1 MKELIKYIVIFFIT
15 LIILFG
21 LLVITA
27 KIPREFISNNIKEST
42 SEFHTS
48 SEIDKVVIKR
58 EYTYRHI
65 YADAM
70 LLNIIYCID
79 SSKPVQSV
87 MEAKYYS
94 ELKEKINSKYENE
107 VVNKSISYDFNELV
121 DGEHE
126 GNQQYIRYWHG
137 SMSIIRPLLVFL
149 NLKQIYIL
157 NFIIISILTI
167 ILLIMLIKTK
177 IKELVIAFVIS
188 LIMCFVIIVPFCLE
202 YTWTYMI
209 MLVASIIA
217 LILEKKGRKLNI
229 LFFITGIVT
238 CYLDFLSTEL
248 LTFMIPIL
256 LILVIRYKQNRLTNF
271 KDGLKFMVIS
281 SVLWGIGYV
290 GMWFAKWI
298 LASIILKINAFDY
311 VIDNAIERINGGNNA
326 IVKIDNMYINAI
338 VDNLLTLFPINIQKR
353 VERLYFIPIVII
365 IFVLIFIKKKNWRE
379 LWFPALLII
388 IALIPYIRY
397 LILADHSYRHYFF
410 TFRLQMISIIALI
423 LAVVYSIDRNIANY
437 KIKLNV
443 LKKKNEKKEYIEK

>member
-1 MKELIKYIVIFFIT
+1 MKEIIKYIIIFFVT

-27 KIPREFISNNIKEST
+27 KIPRELISDNIKEST
-42 SEFHTS
+42 SEFPTS

-58 EYTYRHI
+58 DYTYRHI

-79 SSKPVQSV
+79 TSKPVQAV

-94 ELKEKINSKYENE
+94 ELKEIVNNFDQKEE
-107 VVNKSISYDFNELV
+107 VSKSISYDFNELV
-121 DGEHE
+121 DGKHE

-157 NFIIISILTI
+157 NFIIITVLTI
-167 ILLIMLIKTK
+167 ILLIILIKTK
-177 IKELVIAFVIS
+177 IKELVVAFIIS
-188 LIMCFVIIVPFCLE
+188 LIMCFVITVPFCLE

-209 MLVASIIA
+209 MLIASILAI
-217 LILEKKGRKLNI
+217 ILEKRGKKLNI
-229 LFFITGIVT
+229 LFFVTGIIT

-248 LTFMIPIL
+248 LTFMVPIL

-271 KDGLKFMVIS
+271 KEGFKFLVIS
-281 SVLWGIGYV
+281 TILWGIGYI

-311 VIDNAIERINGGNNA
+311 VIDNAIERINGGNTA
-326 IVKIDNMYINAI
+326 IIRTDNIYIRAI

-353 VERLYFIPIVII
+353 VERLYFIPVIII
-365 IFVLIFIKKKNWRE
+365 IFVLVFIKKKNWRE
-379 LWFPALLII
+379 LWFPALLLI
-388 IALIPYIRY
+388 IAITPYIRY

-423 LAVVYSIDRNIANY
+423 LAIVYSIDKNIANY
-437 KIKLNV
+437 NINLNIF
-443 LKKKNEKKEYIEK
+443 KKKK

>member
-1 MKELIKYIVIFFIT
+1 MKEIIKYIIIFFVT

-27 KIPREFISNNIKEST
+27 KIPRELISDNIKEST
-42 SEFHTS
+42 SEFPTS

-58 EYTYRHI
+58 DYTYRHI

-79 SSKPVQSV
+79 TSKPVQAV

-94 ELKEKINSKYENE
+94 ELKEIVNNFDQKEE
-107 VVNKSISYDFNELV
+107 VSKSISYDFNELV
-121 DGEHE
+121 DGKHE

-157 NFIIISILTI
+157 NFIIITVLTI

-177 IKELVIAFVIS
+177 INELVVAFIIS
-188 LIMCFVIIVPFCLE
+188 LIMCFVITVPFCLE

-209 MLVASIIA
+209 MLIASILAI
-217 LILEKKGRKLNI
+217 ILEKRGKKLNI
-229 LFFITGIVT
+229 LFFVTGIIT

-248 LTFMIPIL
+248 LTFMVPIL

-271 KDGLKFMVIS
+271 KEGFKFLVIS
-281 SVLWGIGYV
+281 TILWGIGYI

-311 VIDNAIERINGGNNA
+311 VIDNAIERINGGNTA
-326 IVKIDNMYINAI
+326 IIRTDNIYIRAI

-353 VERLYFIPIVII
+353 VERLYFIPVIII
-365 IFVLIFIKKKNWRE
+365 IFVLVFIKKKNWRE
-379 LWFPALLII
+379 LWFPALLLI
-388 IALIPYIRY
+388 IAITPYIRY

-423 LAVVYSIDRNIANY
+423 LAIVYSIDKNIANY
-437 KIKLNV
+437 NINLNIF
-443 LKKKNEKKEYIEK
+443 KKKK

>member
-1 MKELIKYIVIFFIT
+1 MKEIIKYIIIFFVT

-27 KIPREFISNNIKEST
+27 KIPRELISDNIKEST
-42 SEFHTS
+42 SEFPTS

-58 EYTYRHI
+58 DYTYRHI
-65 YADAM
+65 YADAI
-70 LLNIIYCID
+70 LLNIMYCID
-79 SSKPVQSV
+79 TSKPVQAV

-94 ELKEKINSKYENE
+94 ELKEIVNNFDQKEE
-107 VVNKSISYDFNELV
+107 VSKSISYDFNELV
-121 DGEHE
+121 DGKHE

-157 NFIIISILTI
+157 NFIIITVLTI

-177 IKELVIAFVIS
+177 IKELVVAFIIS
-188 LIMCFVIIVPFCLE
+188 LIMCLVITVPFCLE

-209 MLVASIIA
+209 MLIASILAI
-217 LILEKKGRKLNI
+217 ILEKRGKKLNI
-229 LFFITGIVT
+229 LFFVTGIIT

-248 LTFMIPIL
+248 LTFMVPIL

-271 KDGLKFMVIS
+271 KEGFKFLVIS
-281 SVLWGIGYV
+281 TILWGIGYI

-311 VIDNAIERINGGNNA
+311 VIDNAIERINGGNTA
-326 IVKIDNMYINAI
+326 IIRTDNIYIRAI

-353 VERLYFIPIVII
+353 VERLYFIPVIII
-365 IFVLIFIKKKNWRE
+365 IFVLVFIKKKNWRE
-379 LWFPALLII
+379 LWFPALLLI
-388 IALIPYIRY
+388 IAITPYIRY

-423 LAVVYSIDRNIANY
+423 LAIVYSIDKNIANY
-437 KIKLNV
+437 NINLNIF
-443 LKKKNEKKEYIEK
+443 KKKK

>member
-1 MKELIKYIVIFFIT
+1 MKEIIKYIIIFFVT

-27 KIPREFISNNIKEST
+27 KIPRELISDNIKEST
-42 SEFHTS
+42 SEFPTS

-58 EYTYRHI
+58 DYTYRHI
-65 YADAM
+65 YADAI

-79 SSKPVQSV
+79 TSKPVQAV

-94 ELKEKINSKYENE
+94 ELKEIVNNFDQKEE
-107 VVNKSISYDFNELV
+107 VSKSISYDFNELI
-121 DGEHE
+121 DGKHE

-157 NFIIISILTI
+157 NFIIITVLTI

-177 IKELVIAFVIS
+177 INELVVAFIIS
-188 LIMCFVIIVPFCLE
+188 LIMCFVITVPFCLE

-209 MLVASIIA
+209 MLIASILAI
-217 LILEKKGRKLNI
+217 ILEKRGKKLNI
-229 LFFITGIVT
+229 LFFVTGIIT

-248 LTFMIPIL
+248 LTFMVPIL

-271 KDGLKFMVIS
+271 KEGFKFLVIS
-281 SVLWGIGYV
+281 TILWGIGYI

-311 VIDNAIERINGGNNA
+311 VIDNAIERINGGNTA
-326 IVKIDNMYINAI
+326 IIRTDNIYIRAI

-353 VERLYFIPIVII
+353 VERLYFIPVIII
-365 IFVLIFIKKKNWRE
+365 IFVLVFIKKKNWRE
-379 LWFPALLII
+379 LWFPALLLI
-388 IALIPYIRY
+388 IAITPYIRY

-423 LAVVYSIDRNIANY
+423 LAIVYSIDKNIANY
-437 KIKLNV
+437 NINLNIF
-443 LKKKNEKKEYIEK
+443 KKKK

>member
-1 MKELIKYIVIFFIT
+1 MKEIIKYIIIFFVT

-27 KIPREFISNNIKEST
+27 KIPRELISDNIKEST
-42 SEFHTS
+42 SEFPTS

-58 EYTYRHI
+58 DYTYRHI
-65 YADAM
+65 YADAI

-79 SSKPVQSV
+79 TSKPVQAV

-94 ELKEKINSKYENE
+94 ELKEIVNNFDQKEE
-107 VVNKSISYDFNELV
+107 VSKSISYDFNELV
-121 DGEHE
+121 DGKHE

-157 NFIIISILTI
+157 NFIIITVLTI

-177 IKELVIAFVIS
+177 IKELVVAFIIS
-188 LIMCFVIIVPFCLE
+188 LIMCFVITVPFCLE

-209 MLVASIIA
+209 MLIASILAI
-217 LILEKKGRKLNI
+217 ILEKRGKKLNI
-229 LFFITGIVT
+229 LFFVTGIIT

-248 LTFMIPIL
+248 LTFMVPIL

-271 KDGLKFMVIS
+271 KEGFKFLVIS
-281 SVLWGIGYV
+281 TILWGIGYI

-311 VIDNAIERINGGNNA
+311 VIDNAIERINGGNTA
-326 IVKIDNMYINAI
+326 IIRTDNIYIRAI

-353 VERLYFIPIVII
+353 VERLYFIPVIII
-365 IFVLIFIKKKNWRE
+365 IFVLVFIKKKNWRE
-379 LWFPALLII
+379 LWFPALLLI
-388 IALIPYIRY
+388 IAITPYIRY

-423 LAVVYSIDRNIANY
+423 LAIVYSIDKNIANY
-437 KIKLNV
+437 NINLNIF
-443 LKKKNEKKEYIEK
+443 KKKK

>member
-1 MKELIKYIVIFFIT
+1 MKEIIKYIIIFFVT

-27 KIPREFISNNIKEST
+27 KIPRELISDNIKEST
-42 SEFHTS
+42 SEFPTS

-58 EYTYRHI
+58 DYTYRHI
-65 YADAM
+65 YADAI

-79 SSKPVQSV
+79 TSKPVQAV

-94 ELKEKINSKYENE
+94 ELKEIVNNFDQKEE
-107 VVNKSISYDFNELV
+107 VSKSISYDFNELI
-121 DGEHE
+121 DGKHE

-157 NFIIISILTI
+157 NFIIITVLTI

-177 IKELVIAFVIS
+177 IKELVVAFIIS
-188 LIMCFVIIVPFCLE
+188 LIMCFVITVPFCLE

-209 MLVASIIA
+209 MLIASILAIT
-217 LILEKKGRKLNI
+217 LERRGKKLNI
-229 LFFITGIVT
+229 LFFVTGIIT

-248 LTFMIPIL
+248 LTFMVPIL

-271 KDGLKFMVIS
+271 KEGFKFLVIS
-281 SVLWGIGYV
+281 TILWGIGYI

-311 VIDNAIERINGGNNA
+311 VIDNAIERINGGNTA
-326 IVKIDNMYINAI
+326 IIRTDNIYIRAI

-353 VERLYFIPIVII
+353 VERLYFIPVIII
-365 IFVLIFIKKKNWRE
+365 IFVLVFIKKKNWRE
-379 LWFPALLII
+379 LWFPALLLI
-388 IALIPYIRY
+388 IAITPYIRY

-423 LAVVYSIDRNIANY
+423 LAIVYSIDKNIANY
-437 KIKLNV
+437 NINLNIF
-443 LKKKNEKKEYIEK
+443 KKKK

>member
-1 MKELIKYIVIFFIT
+1 MKEIIKYIIIFFVT

-27 KIPREFISNNIKEST
+27 KIPRELISDNIKEST
-42 SEFHTS
+42 SEFPTS

-58 EYTYRHI
+58 DYTYRHI
-65 YADAM
+65 YADAI

-79 SSKPVQSV
+79 TSKPVQAV

-94 ELKEKINSKYENE
+94 ELKEIVNNFDQKEE
-107 VVNKSISYDFNELV
+107 VSKSISYDFNELV
-121 DGEHE
+121 DGKHE

-157 NFIIISILTI
+157 NFIIITVLTI

-177 IKELVIAFVIS
+177 IKELVVAFIIS
-188 LIMCFVIIVPFCLE
+188 LIMCFVITVPFCLE

-209 MLVASIIA
+209 MLIASILAI
-217 LILEKKGRKLNI
+217 ILEKRGKKLNI
-229 LFFITGIVT
+229 LFFVTGIIT

-248 LTFMIPIL
+248 LTFMVPIL

-271 KDGLKFMVIS
+271 KEGFKFLVIS
-281 SVLWGIGYV
+281 TILWGIGYI

-311 VIDNAIERINGGNNA
+311 VIDNAIERINGGNTA
-326 IVKIDNMYINAI
+326 IIRTDNIYIRAI

-353 VERLYFIPIVII
+353 VERLYFIPVVII

-379 LWFPALLII
+379 LWFPALLLI
-388 IALIPYIRY
+388 IAITPYIRY

-423 LAVVYSIDRNIANY
+423 LAIVYSIDKNIANY
-437 KIKLNV
+437 NINLNIF
-443 LKKKNEKKEYIEK
+443 KKKK

>member
-1 MKELIKYIVIFFIT
+1 MKEMIKYIIIFFVT

-27 KIPREFISNNIKEST
+27 KIPRELISDNIKEST
-42 SEFHTS
+42 SEFPTS

-58 EYTYRHI
+58 DYTYRHI
-65 YADAM
+65 YADAI

-79 SSKPVQSV
+79 TSKPVQAV

-94 ELKEKINSKYENE
+94 ELKEIVNNFDQKEE
-107 VVNKSISYDFNELV
+107 VSKSISYDFNELV
-121 DGEHE
+121 DGKHE

-157 NFIIISILTI
+157 NFIIITVLTI

-177 IKELVIAFVIS
+177 IKELVVAFIIS
-188 LIMCFVIIVPFCLE
+188 LIMCFVITVPFCLE

-209 MLVASIIA
+209 MLIASILAI
-217 LILEKKGRKLNI
+217 ILEKRGKKLNI
-229 LFFITGIVT
+229 LFFVTGIIT

-248 LTFMIPIL
+248 LTFMVPIL

-271 KDGLKFMVIS
+271 KEGFKFLVIS
-281 SVLWGIGYV
+281 TILWGIGYI

-311 VIDNAIERINGGNNA
+311 VIDNAIERINGGNTA
-326 IVKIDNMYINAI
+326 IIRTDNIYIRAI

-353 VERLYFIPIVII
+353 VERLYFIPVIII
-365 IFVLIFIKKKNWRE
+365 IFVLVFIKKKNWRE
-379 LWFPALLII
+379 LWFPALLLI
-388 IALIPYIRY
+388 IAITPYIRY

-423 LAVVYSIDRNIANY
+423 LAIVYSIDKNIANY
-437 KIKLNV
+437 NINLNIF
-443 LKKKNEKKEYIEK
+443 KKKK